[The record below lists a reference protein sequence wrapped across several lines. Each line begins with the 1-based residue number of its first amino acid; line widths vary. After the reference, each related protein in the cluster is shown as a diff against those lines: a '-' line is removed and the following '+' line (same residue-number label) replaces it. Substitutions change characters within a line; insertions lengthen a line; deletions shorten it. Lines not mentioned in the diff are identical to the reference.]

1 MTNSEIKRRDFVAT
15 LVAGSVTSLIT
26 GSIADAFGETRSR
39 EETFQYGPRAEL
51 KAQRLSWAGVKLE
64 LPSITLFIDPLIN
77 PQVWDDALKQP
88 LVPLE
93 AATQQ
98 RQVLVTH
105 LHPDHFDP
113 SAVKKVLTESGY
125 LICHIDSAAIAASQ
139 GFRVWAA
146 RLYEPMIF
154 DDFTVVAVPAVDGY
168 NSNQVSW
175 VVTGGGKRIIHCGD
189 TLWHGA
195 WWQIGRQY
203 GPFDAAFL
211 PINGAKFSWRQ
222 PASDVP
228 AVLTPEQAVAA
239 GIVLGAKLVVPIH
252 YGVSGAE
259 GYAEY
264 PNAEAAFIEIAKKRK
279 LPIEIL
285 KPGEWMKWKANA

>member
-1 MTNSEIKRRDFVAT
+1 MSETTNRSRCANMVNRRRFLGV
-15 LVAGSVTSLIT
+15 LVAGSGAALLSPPSASTF
-26 GSIADAFGETRSR
+26 GGAD
-39 EETFQYGPRAEL
+39 PEL

-64 LPSITLFIDPLIN
+64 LPSMTLFIDPLIN
-77 PQVWDDALKQP
+77 PEVWDSALKQP

-93 AATQQ
+93 AATPQKH
-98 RQVLVTH
+98 VVVTH

-113 SAVKKVLTESGY
+113 VAVKKILTDSGY
-125 LICHIDSAAIAASQ
+125 LICHIDGAATAASH

-146 RLYEPMIF
+146 RLYEPAIF
-154 DDFTVVAVPAVDGY
+154 GDFTLAAAPAVDGY

-175 VVTGGGKRIIHCGD
+175 IVTGGGRRIIHCGD
-189 TLWHGA
+189 TMWHGA
-195 WWQIGRQY
+195 WWQVGRQY

-222 PASDVP
+222 PASDIP
-228 AVLTPEQAVAA
+228 SVLTPEQAVAA
-239 GIVLGAKLVVPIH
+239 GVILGAKLVTPIH

-259 GYAEY
+259 GYEERE
-264 PNAEAAFIEIAKKRK
+264 NAEASFIEAARKRK
-279 LPIEIL
+279 LPVEIL